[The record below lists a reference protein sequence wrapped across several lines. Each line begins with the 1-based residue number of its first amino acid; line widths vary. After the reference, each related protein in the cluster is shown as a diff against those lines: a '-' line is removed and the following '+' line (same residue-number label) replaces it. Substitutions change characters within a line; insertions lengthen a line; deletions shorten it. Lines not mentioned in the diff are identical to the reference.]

1 MISYVDTS
9 AFLAVLDA
17 GDENHQKAR
26 EKWKDLIVNEAIL
39 VASNYV
45 LVETFAL
52 IQHRLGMEAVRE

>member
-26 EKWKDLIVNEAIL
+26 EKWKDLIVGKQTGADPIL
-39 VASNYV
+39 TLYK
-45 LVETFAL
+45 
-52 IQHRLGMEAVRE
+52 